1 MALSVVILSF
11 NSQDTLGATLASAAR
26 VSDDIHV
33 VDSFSTDGTLEIIRA
48 HGARL
53 VQHPFEHY
61 GAQRNW
67 AIDQLPL
74 AHEWQL
80 HLDAD
85 ERLSDGLVAEIDRL
99 SQGFPSEI
107 DGYYLPRLVH
117 FLGGPIR
124 HGGMYPIWH
133 LRLFRR
139 GKGRCEDRRYDQH
152 FYVTGRT
159 ARLSHPMID
168 DIRMS
173 LGEWTLRHARWAAA
187 EVAEQLAP
195 SSGAVIAGRVGGDP
209 VQQKR
214 ALRGAYDRAPL
225 FLRAFALFFYRYVL
239 RLGFLDG
246 KRGLIFFVLQTFWF
260 RFLIDAELHE
270 RRLAATRPPPS

>member
-1 MALSVVILSF
+1 
-11 NSQDTLGATLASAAR
+11 
-26 VSDDIHV
+26 
-33 VDSFSTDGTLEIIRA
+33 
-48 HGARL
+48 
-53 VQHPFEHY
+53 
-61 GAQRNW
+61 
-67 AIDQLPL
+67 
-74 AHEWQL
+74 
-80 HLDAD
+80 
-85 ERLSDGLVAEIDRL
+85 
-99 SQGFPSEI
+99 
-107 DGYYLPRLVH
+107 LPRLVH

-195 SSGAVIAGRVGGDP
+195 SSGAVIAGRVGSDP

-214 ALRGAYDRAPL
+214 ALRGAYDRAPP